1 MLGRYVLDER
11 VITLPETI
19 RKLSKPPA
27 SNLKLWDRGERAKVI
42 FADIVVCGPSSM
54 SDHASFSGPHQF
66 STSMAYVFVDREAV
80 ISDGEHTGALPA
92 QICQGPGLARIAAS
106 RRAGHVTVICPD
118 LNPF

>member
-11 VITLPETI
+11 VITLPEAI

-27 SNLKLWDRGERAKVI
+27 SNLKLWSRGEI
-42 FADIVVCGPSSM
+42 GEGYFADIVVFGPSSM

-66 STSMAYVFVDREAV
+66 STSMVFVDREAV

>member
-1 MLGRYVLDER
+1 
-11 VITLPETI
+11 
-19 RKLSKPPA
+19 
-27 SNLKLWDRGERAKVI
+27 
-42 FADIVVCGPSSM
+42 M

-66 STSMAYVFVDREAV
+66 STSMVFVDREAI